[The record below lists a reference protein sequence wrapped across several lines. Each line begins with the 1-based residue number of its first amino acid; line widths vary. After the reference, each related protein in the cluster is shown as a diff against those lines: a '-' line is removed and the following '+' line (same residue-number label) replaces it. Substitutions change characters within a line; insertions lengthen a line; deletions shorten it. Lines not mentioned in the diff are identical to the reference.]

1 MININ
6 EVAQKL
12 WGSTP
17 SRRVERRA
25 VVRYC
30 NALES
35 AVYHDPTWKRL
46 DRHAST
52 RKPPTWDESR
62 DLIKLVASALL
73 KAHADILRQ
82 CGYRSPPPP
91 EVEDLLSQTRRSV
104 LTKGRNPWGAENL
117 NNVRFAL
124 AYLSNML
131 RVHLGN
137 PDEMPAGALLERVRR
152 LGPATLL
159 LLLLAHVETVAGS
172 DLEIQL
178 VTAEQDHFTFTIT
191 VPMDDADLANFA
203 ASLVYSQMSNV
214 GEAIN
219 LCWIGP
225 AKDEAALA
233 DWYALAQA
241 RAPGPAVDTDIALPP
256 IAPGHVDDTEMD
268 DDHGLHP

>member
-1 MININ
+1 MINVN

-12 WGSTP
+12 WGSTT

-35 AVYHDPTWKRL
+35 AVYHDPTWKQL
-46 DRHAST
+46 DRQART

-62 DLIKLVASALL
+62 DLIELVASTLL
-73 KAHADILRQ
+73 KAQADILRQ

-117 NNVRFAL
+117 DNVRFAL
-124 AYLSNML
+124 AYFSNML

-137 PDEMPAGALLERVRR
+137 PDELPSGALLGRVRR

-159 LLLLAHVETVAGS
+159 LLLLVHVETAAGS
-172 DLEIQL
+172 ELEIRL
-178 VTAEQDHFTFTIT
+178 VTTARDHVTFTIT

-203 ASLVYSQMSNV
+203 ASLVYSQVSNV
-214 GEAIN
+214 AEAIN

-225 AKDEAALA
+225 AKDEASLA
-233 DWYALAQA
+233 DWYGLA
-241 RAPGPAVDTDIALPP
+241 RARTTGPAVGTDIVRPP
-256 IAPGHVDDTEMD
+256 VEPDHVDGTEMD
-268 DDHGLHP
+268 DDHGPHL